1 MTAPM
6 VPILSGG
13 SSPGASA
20 DGDPYGA
27 ARRRG
32 KRAANAFIVGLAVLF
47 VGSSAWQLVGTLFL
61 GGPSAATPSRSESV
75 GAACADGL
83 RGLASAVDRAGGAAI
98 AWPVGATVPPVEDV
112 VSLFRHGLSPEWDRA
127 QAVETS
133 CAASESG
140 KDAWATLA
148 RLRSAEEE
156 LVREGHAGLGPL
168 RRDLAAH
175 LTAELR

>member
-1 MTAPM
+1 M
-6 VPILSGG
+6 VSGG

-32 KRAANAFIVGLAVLF
+32 KRAANAFVVGLAVLF
-47 VGSSAWQLVGTLFL
+47 VGSSAWQLVSTLFL
-61 GGPSAATPSRSESV
+61 GGAGVATGAPRGSV

-83 RGLASAVDRAGGAAI
+83 RALAGAVDRAGDAAI

-112 VSLFRHGLSPEWDRA
+112 VSLFRRGLSPEWDRA
-127 QAVETS
+127 QAVEAS
-133 CAASESG
+133 CATSESG
-140 KDAWATLA
+140 KNAWTTLA

-175 LTAELR
+175 LAAELR